1 MASNMTKFLQFYF
14 QREQYYPRQNTCKSP
29 LFTLKMFCEFQVL
42 MNLVNLIRLSLHQQQ
57 RQK

>member
-1 MASNMTKFLQFYF
+1 MPSNMTKFLQFQF
-14 QREQYYPRQNTCKSP
+14 QREQYYPWQNTCKGP
-29 LFTLKMFCEFQVL
+29 LFILKILCEFQVL